1 VIWHSL
7 RHTYISRAVMKGIDI
22 KTVKE
27 LAGHKTITMT
37 DRYAHL
43 APDHLREAAERAVST
58 VQTGTITDTGRC
70 ARQTARPNYAQ

>member
-1 VIWHSL
+1 L
-7 RHTYISRAVMKGIDI
+7 RHTYISQAVMKGIDM

-43 APDHLREAAERAVST
+43 APDHLREAAERAVLPA
-58 VQTGTITDTGRC
+58 QTDTKTYTGHLGEQR
-70 ARQTARPNYAQ
+70 APSESEQQVF